1 MSRSGEEIDVALL
14 RVVRELSRQ
23 GTVTAA
29 AAALGKSQS
38 TLSHALDRLR
48 RHYRDPLFVPAG
60 KQLTRTPL
68 GARLA
73 VEAERLL
80 IDIDRVQTLAPSFDP
95 KHTRYRFR
103 VHMIDLAELLILP
116 GLLRRLADSPSGV
129 EIEVVRLAGQDVWSE
144 LELGRLDLVIGTPWK
159 AHPTLLRQQ
168 ILEEQFVGVARKGH
182 PLRDQLGTLE
192 GYLRCAHCAVM
203 PRGPALGRIEAAL
216 EALSPSRRVLLRVPD
231 YLSIPSL
238 VAASDVVAAV
248 PSTLV
253 DLHPLGEKLLVFAL
267 PVTQPR
273 FKVVQ
278 HWHRRAHDD
287 PACLWLRR
295 TIHEVVKETA
305 ARWKDKEKSRRGD

>member
-1 MSRSGEEIDVALL
+1 
-14 RVVRELSRQ
+14 
-23 GTVTAA
+23 
-29 AAALGKSQS
+29 
-38 TLSHALDRLR
+38 
-48 RHYRDPLFVPAG
+48 
-60 KQLTRTPL
+60 
-68 GARLA
+68 
-73 VEAERLL
+73 
-80 IDIDRVQTLAPSFDP
+80 
-95 KHTRYRFR
+95 
-103 VHMIDLAELLILP
+103 MIDLAELLILP

-144 LELGRLDLVIGTPWK
+144 LEMGRLDLVIGTPWK
-159 AHPTLLRQQ
+159 AQPTLLRQQ

-182 PLRDQLGTLE
+182 PLREQLETLE
-192 GYLRCAHCAVM
+192 GYLRCAHCAVV

-253 DLHPLGEKLLVFAL
+253 DLHPLGDKLLVFAL

-295 TIHEVVKETA
+295 TIQEVVKETA
-305 ARWKDKEKSRRGD
+305 ARWKGKEKSRRGE